1 MMQKNTGML
10 IIIATVCLWFSCTKV
25 KDVYTYGEPDNINWS
40 EAADSAV
47 NALTSQFWNE
57 AGSYFN
63 YGSNGSDPGFQYW
76 PNAHAMDVLIDAFTR
91 TNDAKYSANFD
102 KWFDGI
108 KIKNG
113 NTYHNVFYDDMEWNA
128 LTFLRLYDVTKDEKY
143 LDAAKELWSDIISG
157 WNDTYA
163 EGGIAWKK
171 DMPYSKNACSN
182 GPAAILAA
190 RLYNITKEDSC
201 KQWAQKIYEW
211 EKNTLYEWATGGIY
225 DNINGESG
233 VISKAVLTYNTGT
246 FIGAAVEL
254 YNITGDITYLN
265 DAQKCANYTI
275 TKCID
280 TGNNVLRDEGNGDNA
295 LFKGIFIRYYYLLMQ
310 EPDLN
315 ADYKRKFVNF
325 FNNNALSV
333 WTKATY
339 KQSLLFG
346 SSWIAPPAGEA
357 QLTAQASACMMI
369 EAKAAFEKA
378 GKQ

>member
-1 MMQKNTGML
+1 MMGKNRFIL
-10 IIIATVCLWFSCTKV
+10 IIAAICFLCSCTKV
-25 KDVYTYGEPDNINWS
+25 KDVYTYGEPDNTDWS
-40 EAADSAV
+40 KAADSAT
-47 NALTSQFWNE
+47 NALIGQFWNE
-57 AGSYFN
+57 AEGYFN
-63 YGSNGSDPGFQYW
+63 YGSNESNTGFQYW

-91 TNDAKYSANFD
+91 TNDSKYSAYFD
-102 KWFDGI
+102 KWFSGI
-108 KIKNG
+108 KNKNG
-113 NTYHNVFYDDMEWNA
+113 NTYYNVFYDDMEWNA
-128 LTFLRLYDVTKDEKY
+128 LTFLRLYSATKDEKY
-143 LDAAKELWSDIISG
+143 LNAAKELWDDIANG
-157 WNDTYA
+157 WNDDYA
-163 EGGIAWKK
+163 GGGVAWKK
-171 DMPYSKNACSN
+171 DMLYSKNACSN

-190 RLYNITKEDSC
+190 RLYNITKEDLY

-211 EKNTLYEWATGGIY
+211 EKNTLYGWASGGIY

-233 VISKAVLTYNTGT
+233 VVNTTVLTYNTGT

-280 TGNNVLRDEGNGDNA
+280 TGNNVLRDEGTGDNA

-310 EPDLN
+310 EPELN

-346 SSWIAPPAGEA
+346 PSWIAPPVGEA

-369 EAKAAFEKA
+369 EAKAAFEKS
-378 GKQ
+378 GM

>member
-1 MMQKNTGML
+1 MQKNTGML

-91 TNDAKYSANFD
+91 TNDTKYSAYFD

-128 LTFLRLYDVTKDEKY
+128 LTFLRLYDVTQDEKY
-143 LDAAKELWSDIISG
+143 LDAAKELWSDFISG

-201 KQWAQKIYEW
+201 KQWAQ
-211 EKNTLYEWATGGIY
+211 
-225 DNINGESG
+225 
-233 VISKAVLTYNTGT
+233 
-246 FIGAAVEL
+246 
-254 YNITGDITYLN
+254 
-265 DAQKCANYTI
+265 
-275 TKCID
+275 
-280 TGNNVLRDEGNGDNA
+280 
-295 LFKGIFIRYYYLLMQ
+295 
-310 EPDLN
+310 
-315 ADYKRKFVNF
+315 
-325 FNNNALSV
+325 
-333 WTKATY
+333 
-339 KQSLLFG
+339 
-346 SSWIAPPAGEA
+346 
-357 QLTAQASACMMI
+357 
-369 EAKAAFEKA
+369 
-378 GKQ
+378 

>member
-1 MMQKNTGML
+1 
-10 IIIATVCLWFSCTKV
+10 
-25 KDVYTYGEPDNINWS
+25 
-40 EAADSAV
+40 
-47 NALTSQFWNE
+47 
-57 AGSYFN
+57 
-63 YGSNGSDPGFQYW
+63 
-76 PNAHAMDVLIDAFTR
+76 MDVLIDAFAR
-91 TNDAKYSANFD
+91 TNDTKYSAYFD

-108 KIKNG
+108 KVKNG
-113 NTYHNVFYDDMEWNA
+113 DTYHNVFYDDMEWNA

>member
-1 MMQKNTGML
+1 MMGKNRFIL
-10 IIIATVCLWFSCTKV
+10 IIAAVCLLFSCTKV
-25 KDVYTYGEPDNINWS
+25 KDVYTYGEPDNTDWNK
-40 EAADSAV
+40 AADSAT
-47 NALTSQFWNE
+47 NALTGQFWN
-57 AGSYFN
+57 ASGSYFN
-63 YGSNGSDPGFQYW
+63 YGSNGSDMGFQYW
-76 PNAHAMDVLIDAFTR
+76 PNAHAMDVLIDAFIR
-91 TNDAKYSANFD
+91 TNDNKYSAYFD
-102 KWFDGI
+102 KWFNGI
-108 KIKNG
+108 KSKNG

-128 LTFLRLYDVTKDEKY
+128 LTFLRLYGVTKDEKY
-143 LDAAKELWSDIISG
+143 LDAAKDLWNDIISG
-157 WNDTYA
+157 WNDDYA
-163 EGGIAWKK
+163 SGGIAWKK
-171 DMPYSKNACSN
+171 DMVYSKNACSN

-190 RLYNITKEDSC
+190 RLYNITKTDSC
-201 KQWAQKIYEW
+201 RQWAQKIYEW

-233 VISKAVLTYNTGT
+233 VINDAVLTYNTGT

-254 YNITGDITYLN
+254 YNITGDVTYLN

-280 TGNNVLRDEGNGDNA
+280 TGNNVLRDEGSGDNA

-310 EPDLN
+310 EPELN
-315 ADYKRKFVNF
+315 TDYKRKFVNF
-325 FNNNALSV
+325 FNNNALNI

-346 SSWIAPPAGEA
+346 SSWIAPPVGEA

-378 GKQ
+378 GMQ